1 VVSNK
6 SFQLCVWESNAI
18 GCLAFQMTWNPIV
31 CFSLQM
37 KSNPIWGVLHFK
49 WCKIQLGV
57 SHFKW
62 CKTQLEVSHFK
73 WSQIQ
78 FRVSHFKWHKI
89 QFGVLCMCA
98 TCCWHSL
105 VQGVRLL
112 NPQRF
117 ITTWVLFLQSNYQR
131 NDHQNPQLPCALT
144 HSLSLHVCMSNF

>member
-1 VVSNK
+1 
-6 SFQLCVWESNAI
+6 
-18 GCLAFQMTWNPIV
+18 MMWNPIV

-37 KSNPIWGVLHFK
+37 KSNPIGVFCTSNDVKSNWVFHTSNDVKPNWMFLTSNEVKSNSVFRTSNDIK
-49 WCKIQLGV
+49 SNLD
-57 SHFKW
+57 
-62 CKTQLEVSHFK
+62 VSHFK
-73 WSQIQ
+73 WSQ
-78 FRVSHFKWHKI
+78 I

-144 HSLSLHVCMSNF
+144 HTLSLSLHVCMSFNF